1 MFHYGPIFLH
11 SFQLI
16 LSVFHP
22 RPSLFRVG
30 LERRSPSL
38 ETATETDSLM
48 WQSPPPMPEKG
59 VWFIYVEGSKVDSSH
74 LLRYDFYCFTHDF
87 INPSPSTSVFC

>member
-1 MFHYGPIFLH
+1 H
-11 SFQLI
+11 SEISHNPFQLI

-30 LERRSPSL
+30 LERRSPPL

-59 VWFIYVEGSKVDSSH
+59 VWFIFVEGSKVDSSH
-74 LLRYDFYCFTHDF
+74 LLRRSQ
-87 INPSPSTSVFC
+87 PLQLPA